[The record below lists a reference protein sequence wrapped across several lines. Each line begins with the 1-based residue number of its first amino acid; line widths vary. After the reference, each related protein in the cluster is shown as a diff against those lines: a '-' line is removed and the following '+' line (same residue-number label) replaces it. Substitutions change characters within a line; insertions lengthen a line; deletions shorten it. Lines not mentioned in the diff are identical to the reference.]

1 MQQSLDRLSKYC
13 QDWLLKINPTKTK
26 VIVFQKK
33 SRKSAIDKHNFM
45 VSNENIEI
53 VNNYTYLG
61 VKFSANGNFTNH
73 KENLTEKTKRS
84 FFAARRYL
92 DVLKLPIH
100 IINKL
105 FNTLFFPILTY
116 CPEVW
121 GIYDKSDH
129 QELFESIVINLT
141 ETRLAAVIFGFS
153 TLSGTNPQI

>member
-1 MQQSLDRLSKYC
+1 MEILQITR
-13 QDWLLKINPTKTK
+13 KTS
-26 VIVFQKK
+26 QK
-33 SRKSAIDKHNFM
+33 
-45 VSNENIEI
+45 
-53 VNNYTYLG
+53 
-61 VKFSANGNFTNH
+61 
-73 KENLTEKTKRS
+73 KTKRS
-84 FFAARRYL
+84 LFAARRYL

-116 CPEVW
+116 CSEVW

>member
-1 MQQSLDRLSKYC
+1 
-13 QDWLLKINPTKTK
+13 
-26 VIVFQKK
+26 
-33 SRKSAIDKHNFM
+33 M

-92 DVLKLPIH
+92 DFLKLPIH

-116 CPEVW
+116 CSEVW
-121 GIYDKSDH
+121 GIYDKSDYSRWD
-129 QELFESIVINLT
+129 EDSIEKTQI
-141 ETRLAAVIFGFS
+141 ISKF
-153 TLSGTNPQI
+153 TNNNEHFQVLDSP

>member
-33 SRKSAIDKHNFM
+33 SRKSTMDKHNFM
-45 VSNENIEI
+45 VSKEHVEI

-73 KENLTEKTKRS
+73 KENFTAKTERS

-92 DVLKLPIH
+92 DVLKITNSH
-100 IINKL
+100 
-105 FNTLFFPILTY
+105 
-116 CPEVW
+116 
-121 GIYDKSDH
+121 H
-129 QELFESIVINLT
+129 QQTV
-141 ETRLAAVIFGFS
+141 
-153 TLSGTNPQI
+153 Q

>member
-1 MQQSLDRLSKYC
+1 MLKILTYYQTVLTLTVYFKPMIYFLISNSAEGLQQSLDRLSKYC

-92 DVLKLPIH
+92 DFLKL
-100 IINKL
+100 INNSLRKYKG
-105 FNTLFFPILTY
+105 N
-116 CPEVW
+116 
-121 GIYDKSDH
+121 
-129 QELFESIVINLT
+129 
-141 ETRLAAVIFGFS
+141 
-153 TLSGTNPQI
+153 